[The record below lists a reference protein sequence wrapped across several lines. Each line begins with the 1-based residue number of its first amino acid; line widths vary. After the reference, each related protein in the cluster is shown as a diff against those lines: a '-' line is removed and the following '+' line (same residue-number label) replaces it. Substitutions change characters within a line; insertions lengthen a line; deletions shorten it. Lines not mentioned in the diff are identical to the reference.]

1 MPEPTIRIHGP
12 RMRTDSQVQQQRGTH
27 TCKLNAEGCCGLP
40 RLPEWTRS
48 ASFPRGKSNH
58 GLNAHLRETKQQNML
73 HSWPSQCG
81 FEKCAGVVTKLL
93 TSDDSRNSPPNTC
106 NAGYHDATGCLVET
120 TYARSTA
127 TPRDLNTFLEARIAE
142 GEAINMRHNVIP
154 RCIECFQ
161 RNEPGHHG
169 FVSGPSP
176 GHTGGSG
183 SRKRRKSPVTRTHLK
198 SVSTLEA
205 SGGEDARRPPSIR
218 PIGGGGES

>member
-12 RMRTDSQVQQQRGTH
+12 WMRNDSQVQQQHGTH
-27 TCKLNAEGCCGLP
+27 TCKVNAEGCCGLP
-40 RLPEWTRS
+40 RLPEWP

-58 GLNAHLRETKQQNML
+58 GLNAHLKETKQQNML

-81 FEKCAGVVTKLL
+81 FEECADVVTNLL
-93 TSDDSRNSPPNTC
+93 TSDDGWDSPPSTC

-120 TYARSTA
+120 TYARSAA
-127 TPRDLNTFLEARIAE
+127 TPRDLNTFLRARIAE
-142 GEAINMRHNVIP
+142 VEAINMRHNVIP

-161 RNEPGHHG
+161 RNEPGHHD

-176 GHTGGSG
+176 GHTGGSN
-183 SRKRRKSPVTRTHLK
+183 SRKRRKSPVIKIYSR

-205 SGGEDARRPPSIR
+205 SGGEDARRLPSIH